1 MDNWCVIYKQIH
13 YRYFYLFWFISSV
26 RCWKIWNRN
35 ECILIYCFNGIS
47 VTSFRFELR
56 IKMYEATV
64 NVEAHTQLHL
74 YKKSSCHTRVWTQ
87 PFVLFVLEWTEF
99 FCIWAVNKSF
109 VKWNFIVSDD
119 NGSWNSTKKWCD
131 RILVLSFIH

>member
-1 MDNWCVIYKQIH
+1 MLYTNKFTIDIFI
-13 YRYFYLFWFISSV
+13 LFWFISSV

-64 NVEAHTQLHL
+64 NVEAHTQLHSL
-74 YKKSSCHTRVWTQ
+74 WLVQKVVMSHKSVNSTICLVCSWMNG
-87 PFVLFVLEWTEF
+87 V